1 MWGGAWAGERTWDVT
16 LTCAL
21 SWMNFP
27 RKLRQ
32 GVTGGGGGSLPH
44 PHCHAPS
51 RSKATSQ
58 SGVRSKAAAAPVLG

>member
-21 SWMNFP
+21 SRMNFP

-32 GVTGGGGGSLPH
+32 GVTGGGSLPH

-51 RSKATSQ
+51 RPKATSQ
-58 SGVRSKAAAAPVLG
+58 SGVRSKAAAAPLLG